1 MKKLMTLLISLAIMG
16 SAPLAMARDANRDY
30 QMHILKQQEE
40 SQKRWEAVQ
49 KAPTPDVRDEA
60 LRKYFDNLPGR
71 WAPPPT

>member
-1 MKKLMTLLISLAIMG
+1 MKKLITVVMSLVIIG
-16 SAPLAMARDANRDY
+16 SAPFAMARDANRDY

-49 KAPTPDVRDEA
+49 KAPTPAGRDEA
-60 LRKYFDNLPGR
+60 LSNYFDNLPSR